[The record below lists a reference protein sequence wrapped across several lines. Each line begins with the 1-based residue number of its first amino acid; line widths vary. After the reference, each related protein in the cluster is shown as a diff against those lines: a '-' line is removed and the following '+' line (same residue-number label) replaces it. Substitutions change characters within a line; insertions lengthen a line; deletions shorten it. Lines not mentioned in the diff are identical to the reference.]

1 MPLSRE
7 YLSGMDRIKTVGTTN
22 VLRRLVGIRG
32 QVWTDPAAADTD
44 GYSASHTG
52 AAAASTRDMTLGG
65 VLAGIADYARNV
77 VITVTHGSAVVAMS
91 GTIYG
96 TDINGNQISE
106 AWSVTAGGTSKV
118 FTGAKAF
125 KTVTRITETV
135 AADAST
141 NTIIAGTGNVLGL
154 DLPAA
159 LGGVGV
165 ALKEIAAG
173 SLVATGTLVA
183 ASQSA
188 SADRN
193 GTYLPATVPNASND
207 YSVYYLVDDAL

>member
-22 VLRRLVGIRG
+22 VLRRLVGVRK
-32 QVWTDPAAADTD
+32 QVWTDPAAADAD
-44 GYSASHTG
+44 GYSLSHAG

-65 VLAGIADYARNV
+65 VLAGVADYARNV
-77 VITVTHGSAVVAMS
+77 VITVTHASAVVAMS
-91 GTIYG
+91 GVIYG
-96 TDINGNQISE
+96 TDINGNSISE

-135 AADAST
+135 AANAST
-141 NTIIAGTGNVLGL
+141 NTIVAGTGNVLGL

-159 LGGVGV
+159 VGGVNAAV
-165 ALKEIAAG
+165 KEVAAG
-173 SLVATGTLVA
+173 AIVATGTLVA
-183 ASQSA
+183 ASEA
-188 SADRN
+188 AAADRN
-193 GTYLPATVPNASND
+193 GTYLPATVPNGNND
-207 YSVYYLVDDAL
+207 YTVFYLADDAA